1 MVLHGCKVSLLG
13 SLISCFIF
21 VPSMMEISGLMEV
34 SCLVFVLSMMEIS
47 GLMEVS
53 CLVFVLSMMEVSCLV
68 TTTADMLM
76 ARVSMNSFSSA

>member
-13 SLISCFIF
+13 SLISCFI
-21 VPSMMEISGLMEV
+21 
-34 SCLVFVLSMMEIS
+34 FVLSMMEIS

>member
-21 VPSMMEISGLMEV
+21 VP
-34 SCLVFVLSMMEIS
+34 SMMEIS